1 MKENSPL
8 RILALAGKRLEKA
21 GIENAQNEARFI
33 MLHVMET
40 DIAELFRN
48 SDIEMPIEARQ
59 KFEKMIVRR
68 EKGCPISYILG
79 SECFMGLWF
88 DVDTSVL
95 IPRQD
100 TEILV
105 KETIA
110 FLKERSNPRVL
121 DLCCGSGAVGIV
133 IAHYKKDSSMVLS
146 DISEECVR
154 IAKRNAEKNGVSSRV
169 SVRLSDL
176 FTGIEKEEFD
186 TIACNPPYIDVKEME
201 ELDHQV
207 RDYEP
212 RLALFGGQDG
222 LFFYKTI
229 IPKAKEYLK
238 VGGALF
244 LEIGQSQSTQIAIML
259 RNNGYENIYITKDNA
274 NRPRVVSGRKTH

>member
-33 MLHVMET
+33 LLHVMET

-48 SDIEMPIEARQ
+48 SDVEMPMNAR
-59 KFEKMIVRR
+59 EKYEKLILRR
-68 EKGCPISYILG
+68 EEGCPISYILG

-88 DVDTSVL
+88 DVDPSVL

-100 TEILV
+100 TEVLV
-105 KETIA
+105 KEAIA
-110 FLKERSNPRVL
+110 FLKEKDNARVL
-121 DLCCGSGAVGIV
+121 DLCCGSGAAGIT
-133 IAHYKKDSSMVLS
+133 IAHYKKDASVVLS
-146 DISEECVR
+146 DISQECVR
-154 IAKRNAEKNGVSSRV
+154 IAKRNAEKNGVSARV
-169 SVRLSDL
+169 SVQLSDL
-176 FTGIEKEEFD
+176 FKEIEKDEFD
-186 TIACNPPYIDVKEME
+186 TIICNPPYIDAKEME

-207 RDYEP
+207 RGYEP

-229 IPKAKEYLK
+229 IPKAKEYLR

-244 LEIGQSQSTQIAIML
+244 LEIGQSQSTQVAIML
-259 RNNGYENIYITKDNA
+259 RNSGYENIYIT
-274 NRPRVVSGRKTH
+274 

>member
-8 RILALAGKRLEKA
+8 RILALAGKRLEEA
-21 GIENAQNEARFI
+21 GVENAQNEARFI
-33 MLHVMET
+33 MLHVMQT

-48 SDIEMPIEARQ
+48 GDVEMPIKARK
-59 KFEKMIVRR
+59 KFEKMIGKR
-68 EKGCPISYILG
+68 EKGWPISYILG

-88 DVDTSVL
+88 EVDPSVL

-100 TEILV
+100 TEVLV
-105 KETIA
+105 KETVA
-110 FLKERSNPRVL
+110 FLKERDNARVL
-121 DLCCGSGAVGIV
+121 DLCCGSGAVGIA
-133 IAHYKKDSSMVLS
+133 IAHYKKDTSVVLC
-146 DISEECVR
+146 DISEECIRV
-154 IAKRNAEKNGVSSRV
+154 AKRNVEKNGVSSRV

-176 FTGIEKEEFD
+176 FQGIEKEEYD
-186 TIACNPPYIDVKEME
+186 TIACNPPYIDEKEMR

-229 IPKAKEYLK
+229 IPQAKEYLK

-244 LEIGQSQSTQIAIML
+244 LEIGQSQSTQVAIML
-259 RNNGYENIYITKDNA
+259 KNSGYEHIYIAKDNA